1 MFIGEFQHTID
12 TKGRVAI
19 PAKFRS
25 DLSEGAVITRGLDG
39 CLFLY
44 PKNEWTKLARRIAEL
59 PISKSNA
66 RAFARL
72 MLAGAMAVDFDKQGR
87 VVIPFYLRD
96 YAGLRHE
103 AIITGL
109 FNRLEIWSQNRWEK
123 YRQNTERDSG
133 DIAERLGEL
142 GV

>member
-1 MFIGEFQHTID
+1 MFIGEFSHTID
-12 TKGRVAI
+12 SKGRMAI

-25 DLSEGAVITRGLDG
+25 DMSEGAVITRGLDG

-44 PKNEWTKLARRIAEL
+44 PKNEWTKLARRIAGL
-59 PISKSNA
+59 PISQANA

-72 MLAGAMAVDFDKQGR
+72 MLAGAAACDFDKQGR
-87 VVIPFYLRD
+87 VIIPFYLRD
-96 YAGLRHE
+96 YAGLTHE
-103 AIITGL
+103 AIIAGL
-109 FNRLEIWSQNRWEK
+109 FNRIEIWSRNRWEK